1 MTTTVPAPPARGGTG
16 RRGVG
21 RRAAGEALS
30 GDAGMISAFVLAAM
44 IGLMA
49 VVGLA
54 LDPGEAYAAK
64 IRAIG
69 QAEEAARAGAQQI
82 NLTLYRTTGALVL
95 DPAAAQL
102 AAQQYL
108 AAEGAAGTASATT
121 AEVTVTITTSYR
133 TQLWQL
139 VGVDFIPI
147 HASGTATPQL
157 GVTAPEPDNP

>member
-1 MTTTVPAPPARGGTG
+1 
-16 RRGVG
+16 
-21 RRAAGEALS
+21 
-30 GDAGMISAFVLAAM
+30 MISAFVLAAM
-44 IGLMA
+44 VGLMA

-95 DPAAAQL
+95 DPAAARQ

-108 AAEGAAGTASATT
+108 AAEGVRGTASATT
-121 AEVTVTITTSYR
+121 AEVIVTITTSYR

-139 VGVDFIPI
+139 VGVDTIPI

-157 GVTAPEPDNP
+157 GITAPEPDNP